1 MNKITTILL
10 SLFLIV
16 SVVLAQNDKIG
27 EMLPDAKLKQIK
39 SGVFVDYDLLKQTK
53 AKVTIIEFWETWCG
67 PCIDGMFHLQQLKN
81 KFPDVLNVICVSSD
95 DIDKTQAFISKN
107 KFSFDFIYDKEKQLK
122 NRFPHSS
129 IPHTILIDKTGKIV
143 ARTYPGYLTE
153 ATIKELVSDGQV
165 SLPVVKNFNPDEMNM
180 NLDGNSMLKFEI
192 FSSELGDRDY
202 MNHSSMM
209 VKKNI
214 VNNYSGNVSYDTIHT
229 INSFNMS
236 GKNILNLYSFAY
248 NNHPATR
255 FLYNPE
261 LVFIKS
267 FMPNHL
273 YRVNFSCSSLLGDYH
288 KVLVKQLDA
297 VFGLK
302 TSVVENIVDVLV
314 LTSVDTTLNTI
325 KKSKGAESATTKFQ
339 HSYKD
344 FNLSADDI
352 NTVNLAVN
360 LEAKMQIPVDN
371 LLPAADRYEIKI
383 NIENESMEIDTWI
396 DLFRKNGIIIS
407 KEKRKMKFVKIE
419 R

>member
-1 MNKITTILL
+1 
-10 SLFLIV
+10 
-16 SVVLAQNDKIG
+16 
-27 EMLPDAKLKQIK
+27 
-39 SGVFVDYDLLKQTK
+39 
-53 AKVTIIEFWETWCG
+53 
-67 PCIDGMFHLQQLKN
+67 
-81 KFPDVLNVICVSSD
+81 
-95 DIDKTQAFISKN
+95 
-107 KFSFDFIYDKEKQLK
+107 
-122 NRFPHSS
+122 
-129 IPHTILIDKTGKIV
+129 
-143 ARTYPGYLTE
+143 
-153 ATIKELVSDGQV
+153 
-165 SLPVVKNFNPDEMNM
+165 
-180 NLDGNSMLKFEI
+180 
-192 FSSELGDRDY
+192 
-202 MNHSSMM
+202 
-209 VKKNI
+209 
-214 VNNYSGNVSYDTIHT
+214 
-229 INSFNMS
+229 
-236 GKNILNLYSFAY
+236 
-248 NNHPATR
+248 
-255 FLYNPE
+255 
-261 LVFIKS
+261 
-267 FMPNHL
+267 MPNHL
-273 YRVNFSCSSLLGDYH
+273 YRVNSSCSSLLGDYH